1 MPEEVAGFSVP
12 DARAI
17 HKAVLQRKSI
27 QQPVDFA
34 FEQFDGWFLA
44 FTTDG
49 ATARSGS
56 SLGSGTADLK
66 AVDDTNAIVDLSREV
81 TFYNWSA
88 TAIGANKYIWLMR
101 YGPRFVVISE
111 ECTE

>member
-1 MPEEVAGFSVP
+1 MPDQVAGFSVP
-12 DARAI
+12 DAIEIKRRT
-17 HKAVLQRKSI
+17 LQEGVGTAT
-27 QQPVDFA
+27 QFQ

-44 FTTDG
+44 FTTAG

-56 SLGSGTADLK
+56 TLGSGTADLK
-66 AVDDTNAIVDLSREV
+66 AVDNTNAIVDLSREV

-88 TAIGANKYIWLMR
+88 TAIGSNKYIWLMR

>member
-1 MPEEVAGFSVP
+1 MSDQVAGFSVA
-12 DARAI
+12 DATEIKRRTLVEGAS
-17 HKAVLQRKSI
+17 ATQPLQ
-27 QQPVDFA
+27 

-44 FTTDG
+44 FTTAG

-56 SLGSGTADLK
+56 TLGSGTADLK
-66 AVDDTNAIVDLSREV
+66 AVDNTNAIVDLSREV